1 MKSDYETRAK
11 KFVKQFFED
20 IVNNMQSMSTND
32 FDLYTYI
39 FNKTHK
45 RKVIFRHGM
54 ARCAFIT
61 SDYVIKFDSSLFG
74 ATCFG
79 GCEDE
84 MKVYSLA
91 VRDGFAYM
99 FAKIGRYVYN
109 NKTFYIMPRVY
120 GISDDNEEY
129 ANYYMTE
136 EEADWCEQIGLSDL
150 HNENYGIIKGHPV
163 IFDYASFDRKSYN
176 EKVSESKQ

>member
-20 IVNNMQSMSTND
+20 IVNNMSSMSFRD
-32 FDLYTYI
+32 FDTYTYL

-61 SDYVIKFDSSLFG
+61 SDYVVKIDKSGFG
-74 ATCFG
+74 AQCFG

-99 FAKIGRYVYN
+99 FAKIGCYVYN
-109 NKTFYIMPRVY
+109 NQAFYIMPRVS
-120 GISDDNEEY
+120 GISNDNEDCAY
-129 ANYYMTE
+129 YYMTE
-136 EEADWCEQIGLSDL
+136 EEEDWCEQIGLSDL
-150 HNENYGIIKGHPV
+150 HNENFGIIKGHPV
-163 IFDYASFDRKSYN
+163 IFDYASFNRESYN
-176 EKVSESKQ
+176 EKVLESQW

>member
-20 IVNNMQSMSTND
+20 IINDMPNMSFRD
-32 FDLYTYI
+32 FDTYTYL

-45 RKVIFRHGM
+45 RKVIFKHGM

-61 SDYVIKFDSSLFG
+61 SDYVIKFDKSHFG
-74 ATCFG
+74 AQCFG

-84 MKVYSLA
+84 IKVYSLA

-99 FAKIGRYVYN
+99 FAKIERYVYN
-109 NKTFYIMPRVY
+109 SQSFYIMPRVS
-120 GISDDNEEY
+120 GISNDNEVY
-129 ANYYMTE
+129 ADYYMTE
-136 EEADWCEQIGLSDL
+136 TEADWCTQIGLSDL
-150 HNENYGIIKGHPV
+150 HNENYGIVNGHPV
-163 IFDYASFDRKSYN
+163 IFDYASFDRESYN
-176 EKVSESKQ
+176 EEVSESQC